1 MRLGSTYGEKL
12 KKAPRSAVI
21 LAGRLFANPVVTIPL
36 AAKYLEMEY
45 PPAKRAVMYL
55 VEMDV
60 LEQIGARRR
69 NKVYVAKEILNV
81 LVVE

>member
-1 MRLGSTYGEKL
+1 MGWIEFFLEGAIQCSNEAADATNNLLRLRSTYGEKL

-55 VEMDV
+55 
-60 LEQIGARRR
+60 
-69 NKVYVAKEILNV
+69 
-81 LVVE
+81 